1 MRSLPESH
9 HRALSLSLSLLL
21 LARSFHQ
28 SHHGQR
34 SVSVSIYPVI
44 GQIFSPE
51 PSLRA
56 ECLCIYISYYWPGL
70 FTKAIMD
77 SGVSL
82 YLYILLL
89 ARSFHQSHRGEL
101 GVSISIYHVIGQ
113 VFSPKPSWRA
123 ECPCHPEQCGYPE
136 RSRIPAARPRS
147 WRPVW
152 VVLQLTPLAC
162 WPASGPRTRRVSSKQ
177 RLVRHTH

>member
-1 MRSLPESH
+1 MQAFVFSLARSLHESHQRELGVPIYIYIYIYILLLVRSLPESH
-9 HRALSLSLSLLL
+9 HGECSLSLLL

-28 SHHGQR
+28 SHHGELG
-34 SVSVSIYPVI
+34 VSVSIYP
-44 GQIFSPE
+44 
-51 PSLRA
+51 
-56 ECLCIYISYYWPGL
+56 
-70 FTKAIMD
+70 
-77 SGVSL
+77 
-82 YLYILLL
+82 
-89 ARSFHQSHRGEL
+89 
-101 GVSISIYHVIGQ
+101 VIGQ

-123 ECPCHPEQCGYPE
+123 ECPCHPEQCGHPE